1 VVSLVPEDEN
11 SAEIAM
17 RSVLAPQSSS
27 VSGMDIP
34 STDVTRG
41 GLDRSPGMNHHAACR
56 GKTGVSVFHRALRC
70 AVTAVSVLAVGL
82 VGVSP
87 AQAAAGEGSAYGF
100 RAEAQGIAPLSVGPL
115 ALSKTEGPES
125 SSLLDP
131 SLPGVFKVAAME
143 TSARHDLLTG
153 NVASQAKASGVD
165 ISASLIGSDA
175 DVGVDAA
182 QAQCSSTQAGTSG
195 TASVSGLRVPGGQS
209 VPDGAV
215 NYGFDVGR
223 GRMTVNEQI
232 QNPDGGLTVN
242 AAHLVVPPG
251 PEGEPSVDIV
261 IASATCGPAT
271 TPAD

>member
-1 VVSLVPEDEN
+1 
-11 SAEIAM
+11 
-17 RSVLAPQSSS
+17 
-27 VSGMDIP
+27 
-34 STDVTRG
+34 
-41 GLDRSPGMNHHAACR
+41 
-56 GKTGVSVFHRALRC
+56 
-70 AVTAVSVLAVGL
+70 VTAASVLAVGL
-82 VGVSP
+82 AGVSP

-100 RAEAQGIAPLSVGPL
+100 KAGAQGTDTFSFGPL

-125 SSLLDP
+125 SSLLGP
-131 SLPGVFKVAAME
+131 SVPGVVKATTME
-143 TSARHDLLTG
+143 SSARHDLVTG
-153 NVASQAKASGVD
+153 NVASHAKAADLV
-165 ISASLIGSDA
+165 IPASLIDVRGA
-175 DVGVDAA
+175 DVGIDAV

-251 PEGEPSVDIV
+251 PGGEPSVDIV